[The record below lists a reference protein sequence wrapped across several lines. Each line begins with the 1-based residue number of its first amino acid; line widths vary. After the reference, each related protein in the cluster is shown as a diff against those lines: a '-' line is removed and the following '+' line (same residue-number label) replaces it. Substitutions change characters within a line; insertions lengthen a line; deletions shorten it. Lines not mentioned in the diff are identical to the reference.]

1 MKIGAKTVLFAAAA
15 AAFLQTAYGNGIPV
29 RINGREIS
37 YAVIKEERALAPFR
51 AVFESLGYDVEWDN
65 GKISASDG
73 ERMIELNVGSDIALV
88 YDGAEDTSVDCG
100 GAVEIIDDRAYVPVR
115 AAAEISGCDVEWD
128 GQAVDIFPY
137 EEASG
142 GELKYPVFYSFDEGD
157 PKYILEFIRRNT
169 DHDPDRFKVSVNSLT
184 EMDRH
189 TVVGVVSLNYMINGF
204 ESDCGYDFYVF
215 NGLAKRIEARGDCG
229 ELENIEPPEKS
240 YTDGELL
247 AMAAE
252 NITIGENEIIT
263 GQRVNRKYRNGK
275 YIYSVVTEI
284 EGMSSGISRA
294 EYFST
299 ETSPLNI

>member
-1 MKIGAKTVLFAAAA
+1 M
-15 AAFLQTAYGNGIPV
+15 
-29 RINGREIS
+29 
-37 YAVIKEERALAPFR
+37 
-51 AVFESLGYDVEWDN
+51 
-65 GKISASDG
+65 
-73 ERMIELNVGSDIALV
+73 

-189 TVVGVVSLNYMINGF
+189 TVVGVVSLNYMVNGF

-215 NGLAKRIEARGDCG
+215 NGLAKRIEARGRLRRIRKYRASG
-229 ELENIEPPEKS
+229 KNR

-275 YIYSVVTEI
+275 YVYSVVTEI

>member
-51 AVFESLGYDVEWDN
+51 AVFENLGYDVDWDD
-65 GKISASDG
+65 GKITASDG
-73 ERMIELNVGSDIALV
+73 DKNLELNVGSNSVVVSTDAGG
-88 YDGAEDTSVDCG
+88 YTVDCG

-142 GELKYPVFYSFDEGD
+142 GELKYPVVYSFEDGD

-169 DHDPDRFKVSVNSLT
+169 EHDPNRFKVSVNSLT

-189 TVVGVVSLNYMINGF
+189 TVVGVVSLNYMVNGF

-299 ETSPLNI
+299 EMSPLNI